1 MVAKTK
7 AELMKRL
14 RDERKAAGLC
24 PYCGQTMPKK
34 AKLPPDALHSFLPPV
49 KLTEPLTE
57 TDINT
62 IAQLHNVAPS
72 KVRQTLKEDG
82 FKVMA
87 TPTAQQK
94 MNR

>member
-34 AKLPPDALHSFLPPV
+34 AKLPPDA
-49 KLTEPLTE
+49 
-57 TDINT
+57 
-62 IAQLHNVAPS
+62 
-72 KVRQTLKEDG
+72 
-82 FKVMA
+82 
-87 TPTAQQK
+87 
-94 MNR
+94 